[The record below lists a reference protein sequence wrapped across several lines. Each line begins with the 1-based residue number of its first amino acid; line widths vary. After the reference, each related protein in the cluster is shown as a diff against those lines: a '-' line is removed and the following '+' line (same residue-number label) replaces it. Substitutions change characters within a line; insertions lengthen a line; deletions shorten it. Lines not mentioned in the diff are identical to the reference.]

1 MPKDLPPS
9 SICHDYWR
17 LLSDG
22 GHMEQINH
30 RLVMMDREKAGREAS
45 PTLAIIDAQ
54 SVLPV
59 AKIRGKTARFRFGW
73 QSYMRW
79 RRQPEASGVVALGWA
94 SGGRG
99 QARRSSGRSGLSP
112 DLRGAGQSGLVTPA
126 IGPLGLWQQPDVVG
140 YAQAPPTLG

>member
-1 MPKDLPPS
+1 MS
-9 SICHDYWR
+9 SGVVRFCFIPNVELRWEDR
-17 LLSDG
+17 NLLTL
-22 GHMEQINH
+22 QT
-30 RLVMMDREKAGREAS
+30 AGLFSRAS
-45 PTLAIIDAQ
+45 LH
-54 SVLPV
+54 SLLPV

>member
-1 MPKDLPPS
+1 VFGQLHWFD
-9 SICHDYWR
+9 R
-17 LLSDG
+17 L
-22 GHMEQINH
+22 
-30 RLVMMDREKAGREAS
+30 
-45 PTLAIIDAQ
+45 
-54 SVLPV
+54 VLPV